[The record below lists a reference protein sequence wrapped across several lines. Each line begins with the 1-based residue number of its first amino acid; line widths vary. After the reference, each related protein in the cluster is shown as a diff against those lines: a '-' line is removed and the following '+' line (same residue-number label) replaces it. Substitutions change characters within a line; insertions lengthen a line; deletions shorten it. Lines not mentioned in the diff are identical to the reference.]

1 VEALDGAE
9 LLARCRHER
18 ISMCGRAPTATI
30 LAAARTFGD
39 ARADVVH
46 YSHSGLVTGD
56 DDAVV
61 GYGGVVIA

>member
-1 VEALDGAE
+1 
-9 LLARCRHER
+9 
-18 ISMCGRAPTATI
+18 
-30 LAAARTFGD
+30 
-39 ARADVVH
+39 VH